1 MKKYYDARI
10 DACQIRLDNAR
21 HNYLHELTYKINKM
35 TNIKNIDI
43 NIKKIYHYSVNK
55 MDKDGYIPF
64 FGKVTYKNYW
74 NGIRNDY
81 LKKLTRDNLEIV
93 KNSSLY
99 ELIYRTYNKDKHK
112 IKWKEI
118 EKNNNHYVICF
129 INGFETVI
137 VHDMINGIPYPIL
150 VEDYSKGTEIL
161 IQCKILTRT
170 SFVVDY
176 VEINGKS
183 YGVDSFMEKLYKN
196 YRK

>member
-1 MKKYYDARI
+1 M
-10 DACQIRLDNAR
+10 
-21 HNYLHELTYKINKM
+21 
-35 TNIKNIDI
+35 
-43 NIKKIYHYSVNK
+43 IKKIFL
-55 MDKDGYIPF
+55 F
-64 FGKVTYKNYW
+64 FVLISTMMLAQQTQHL
-74 NGIRNDY
+74 ISD
-81 LKKLTRDNLEIV
+81 DEEIV
-93 KNSSLY
+93 NYIKDSVKEFNYLTFNNYINRIVIEREHSD
-99 ELIYRTYNKDKHK
+99 NKDKHK

-137 VHDMINGIPYPIL
+137 VGHDMINGIPYPIL

-183 YGVDSFMEKLYKN
+183 YEVDSFMEKLYKN